1 MLVSDF
7 SEEEVRAT
15 IWGCDSSKSPGPDGF
30 NFGFIKSCWDIL
42 KKDVMSTV
50 KDFAGF
56 GCWPRGSNALFLRL
70 IPKVENPQQLG
81 EFRPI
86 SLVGCL
92 YNIISKALSLH
103 LKKVIGKIIDI
114 RQSAFIEGR
123 GLLDSVLITNEVLE
137 DYKRKRKR
145 CIFFKVDYE
154 KAYDS
159 VKWDFIYYMLRRLGF
174 YDRWIQ
180 WIKGCLESASVSV
193 LVNRSP
199 TREFFPRKG
208 LRQGDPLA
216 PFLFLIVVEGLA
228 GVTRVAKEKK
238 LIDSLEVGKDKV
250 KVNMLQYADDTLF
263 FCEANTK
270 SVLNIKAIL
279 QCFELSSGLRV
290 NFAKSRIGGTGMD
303 QVTLQHFAAILNCD
317 TMVSPFI
324 YLGMPVG
331 GSHKHGAFW
340 NGVIEKVQA
349 RLSRWKGRSLLMAGR
364 ICLIRSVPLFYSVIL
379 YVVIQIAFWGGR
391 EVGQVTKGFSLGMG
405 CRRKEDCLGFLEL
418 GL

>member
-137 DYKRKRKR
+137 DYKRKRKQ

-154 KAYDS
+154 KAYNS

-174 YDRWIQ
+174 CDRWIR
-180 WIKGCLESASVSV
+180 WIKGCLESASVSI
-193 LVNRSP
+193 LVNGSP
-199 TREFFPRKG
+199 TKEFFPRKG

-216 PFLFLIVVEGLA
+216 PFLFLT
-228 GVTRVAKEKK
+228 GVTRVAEEKK
-238 LIDSLEVGKDKV
+238 LIDSLEVGKGKV

-270 SVLNIKAIL
+270 SDGISCVL
-279 QCFELSSGLRV
+279 
-290 NFAKSRIGGTGMD
+290 
-303 QVTLQHFAAILNCD
+303 
-317 TMVSPFI
+317 
-324 YLGMPVG
+324 
-331 GSHKHGAFW
+331 
-340 NGVIEKVQA
+340 
-349 RLSRWKGRSLLMAGR
+349 
-364 ICLIRSVPLFYSVIL
+364 
-379 YVVIQIAFWGGR
+379 
-391 EVGQVTKGFSLGMG
+391 
-405 CRRKEDCLGFLEL
+405 LESK
-418 GL
+418 